1 MNIVVTEYYVM
12 RMGISTK
19 ETLRMES
26 SMEWVTIRKQ
36 MEITI

>member
-1 MNIVVTEYYVM
+1 MNIVVVEYYVM
-12 RMGISTK
+12 RTEISTK

>member
-1 MNIVVTEYYVM
+1 MNIVVMEYYVM
-12 RMGISTK
+12 RTEISTK
-19 ETLRMES
+19 ETLRMEN